1 MEATTDEIEMA
12 RNKAVVWAYYAGA
25 QRGDISGY
33 GEFLHADFLL
43 QAPSY
48 LPWGGSYR
56 GADQFLHVVLPQ
68 VGQALDFSR
77 FSFDSI
83 TAEEDRVV
91 ALINVGVMHRDAMLK
106 VSEHWVVN
114 QEKALSLWVAYYEP
128 QELLEQLGVAL
139 H

>member
-1 MEATTDEIEMA
+1 METTRDVIEMA
-12 RNKAVVWAYYAGA
+12 RNKAVVRAYYEGA

-48 LPWGGSYR
+48 LPWGGVYR
-56 GADQFLHVVLPQ
+56 GADQFLQVVLPQ
-68 VGQALDFSR
+68 VGRALDFNR
-77 FSFDSI
+77 FSYESI

-91 ALINVGVMHRDAMLK
+91 ALINVGVMHRDAMVK
-106 VSEHWVVN
+106 VSEHWVVR

-128 QELLEQLGVAL
+128 QELLKQLGVTL